1 MKESIIE
8 LIGNELARL
17 FPQIPI
23 YRESQKA
30 GFKDP
35 SFFLHKIMTQVTPN
49 LLDYQF
55 RRYSYQLVYLPNP
68 AKPKTDIEH
77 MEELLLN
84 NFTALPGYA
93 TIRNREFEPNDENVL
108 LMTFQVWL
116 RAQPIDNTPKQ
127 KSITVKEGV
136 AHERK

>member
-1 MKESIIE
+1 M
-8 LIGNELARL
+8 
-17 FPQIPI
+17 
-23 YRESQKA
+23 
-30 GFKDP
+30 
-35 SFFLHKIMTQVTPN
+35 
-49 LLDYQF
+49 
-55 RRYSYQLVYLPNP
+55 VYLPNP